1 MSQVMYPL
9 RKLLAV
15 ACIVVLGLSTMS
27 LSLAGEQFHSDPHV
41 GLDYYLDTHGRVE
54 PARLPRVYAVFESVL
69 RCADRSSVTSPRLV
83 IADDRTQAAA
93 FVLADGTIVLSRRAL
108 DVIAS
113 AAEPSIADARLAFV
127 LGHELA
133 HLANN
138 DFWQRPVESA
148 QSRAAPAERQKK
160 ELKADDLGFLFAALA
175 GYRVDTLLLPSTTTP
190 DFLTF
195 WIDQIGAQDDPGYPS
210 AEARLELLRV
220 RLQERAQA
228 VQSFQFGARL
238 LQFGRY
244 RDALDLLEEAQT
256 RFPSREVFNNLGYAH
271 LRLAVTRLPPEFA
284 YHYWLPALADLHT
297 PLARLTLRAPAVS
310 QPRSEWRIPPA
321 AREDLIEAVR
331 YFELANAK
339 DPRYVP
345 SQLNL
350 AAALLLL
357 GMDAMTFETGALP
370 ANPLLRAELAVVNA
384 SALVSND
391 PSLRVLAQVIEFE
404 QRRAG
409 KTGAPVAGAPTETND
424 PALAYNLARI
434 ALPSDPAQARKY
446 WRRALGD
453 FDSLPA
459 AVRALVCDQRAAL
472 SAVVAD
478 ENLDNRCSQELA
490 SRARG
495 KLPWPLPVQ
504 LSRDLLEKPLTEA
517 ERSAQG
523 WRQTQLAR
531 AKVFSADTSAVLAID
546 DITTMVVLRNVT
558 ESAQALL
565 RCCSQPQEKIP
576 VAVGELWRYESWIAW
591 IRDSQVREIW
601 VVN

>member
-1 MSQVMYPL
+1 MSHSCKIASVVCIVAG
-9 RKLLAV
+9 LLA
-15 ACIVVLGLSTMS
+15 MS
-27 LSLAGEQFHSDPHV
+27 PSFGGEQFHSDPHV
-41 GLDYYLDTHGRVE
+41 GLDYYLDTHGKVE
-54 PARLPRVYAVFESVL
+54 PSRLPRIYSVFESVL

-83 IADDRTQAAA
+83 IADDRAQAAA

-108 DVIAS
+108 DIIS
-113 AAEPSIADARLAFV
+113 SGAEPAVADARLAFV

-133 HLANN
+133 HLANS
-138 DFWQRPVESA
+138 DFWERPVETS
-148 QSRAAPAERQKK
+148 QTRAAPAERQKK
-160 ELKADDLGFLFAALA
+160 ELRADDLGFLYAALA
-175 GYRVDTLLLPSTTTP
+175 GYRVDALLQPSAASP

-210 AEARLELLRV
+210 SAARLELLRA

-256 RFPSREVFNNLGYAH
+256 KFPSREVFNNLGYVH

-297 PLARLTLRAPAVS
+297 PLARLTLRAPAVA

-350 AAALLLL
+350 AAAALLL
-357 GMDAMTFETGALP
+357 GMDAMIFETGVMP
-370 ANPLLRAELAVVNA
+370 TNPLLRAELAIANA
-384 SALVSND
+384 STLVSND
-391 PSLRVLAQVIEFE
+391 PSLRVMAQVIEFE
-404 QRRAG
+404 ERRAG
-409 KTGAPVAGAPTETND
+409 KKADSAIGPPVETNE
-424 PALAYNLARI
+424 PTLAYNLARI
-434 ALPSDPAQARKY
+434 TTQRDPALARKY
-446 WRRALGD
+446 WRRVLGD
-453 FDSLPA
+453 FDALPA
-459 AVRALVCDQRAAL
+459 SIRALVCDQRAAL
-472 SAVVAD
+472 STAIAD
-478 ENLDNRCSQELA
+478 ESLDNRCGQELA
-490 SRARG
+490 ARTRG
-495 KLPWPLPVQ
+495 TLPWQLPVQ
-504 LSRDLLEKPLTEA
+504 LSRDLLEKPLTET
-517 ERSAQG
+517 ERAAQG

-531 AKVFSADTSAVLAID
+531 AKVFSADGSAVLAID
-546 DITTMVVLRNVT
+546 DITTMVVLRNVA

-591 IRDSQVREIW
+591 IRDSQVREVW

>member
-1 MSQVMYPL
+1 MAYARTLAFVVCVVAV
-9 RKLLAV
+9 LL
-15 ACIVVLGLSTMS
+15 TTPQTF
-27 LSLAGEQFHSDPHV
+27 AGEQFHSDPHV

-54 PARLPRVYAVFESVL
+54 PSRLPRVYSVFESVL

-113 AAEPSIADARLAFV
+113 GAEPPIADARLAFV

-133 HLANN
+133 HLANS
-138 DFWQRPVESA
+138 DFWERPEPA
-148 QSRAAPAERQKK
+148 QNRIAPAERQKK
-160 ELKADDLGFLFAALA
+160 ELKADDLGFLYAALA
-175 GYRVDTLLLPSTTTP
+175 GYRVDALLQPAAATP

-210 AEARLELLRV
+210 AEARIELLRV

-244 RDALDLLEEAQT
+244 RDALDLLEEAQS
-256 RFPSREVFNNLGYAH
+256 RFPSREVFNNLGYVH

-297 PLARLTLRAPAVS
+297 PLARLTLRAPAVA

-331 YFELANAK
+331 YFEMANAK

-357 GMDAMTFETGALP
+357 GMDAMVFETGAMP
-370 ANPLLRAELAVVNA
+370 ANPLLRAELAVANA
-384 SALVSND
+384 SALVAND
-391 PSLRVLAQVIEFE
+391 PSLRVLGQVIEFE

-409 KTGAPVAGAPTETND
+409 KAADAAVGPPPETND
-424 PALAYNLARI
+424 PALAYDLARI
-434 ALPSDPAQARKY
+434 TMQSDPALARKY

-453 FDSLPA
+453 FDALPA
-459 AVRALVCDQRAAL
+459 AIRALVCDQRAAL
-472 SAVVAD
+472 SAVIAD
-478 ENLDNRCSQELA
+478 GNLDNRCSQELA
-490 SRARG
+490 ARTRG
-495 KLPWPLPVQ
+495 TLPWKLPVQ
-504 LSRDLLEKPLTEA
+504 LSRDLLEKPLTET
-517 ERSAQG
+517 ERTSQG

-531 AKVFSADTSAVLAID
+531 AKVFSAEASAVLAID
-546 DITTMVVLRNVT
+546 DITTMVVLRNVA
-558 ESAQALL
+558 ESAQALV

-591 IRDSQVREIW
+591 IRDSQVREVW